1 VRAAVEVA
9 AAPDAE
15 AEARAYLDG
24 EIRIAI
30 EKGFAIPSIIDH
42 LIEASAPL
50 AEDEVRGIVAARYA
64 EADAA
69 RARLIAEGKT
79 RAEADE
85 GALSAVDIAKKR
97 KDLERALREDARVL
111 FLFKKGDPAE
121 VLASTRKYNAGY
133 TYGLDPEDLPALVFE
148 EYERARKTRLPIS
161 KLWKQDNHY
170 TEMGLAER
178 FIAQHWEA
186 VLYCSEM
193 KAWLVWNDRVW
204 VQDHADAIRRKAK
217 KTAARLY
224 SEVERIE
231 DPEVKKTLLT
241 FAKKTESARTLSAVL
256 ELVRSEVPIAVAELD
271 ADPTLF
277 NVRNGTVELTT
288 GRFRGHRPEDY
299 LTKTADVDYVAGA
312 KCPVWEKHLDR
323 IFAGSAE
330 AIAGFQLMCGYSLL
344 ADNPAEVFFI
354 LHGQTGSNGKSK
366 TLEVLS
372 SVWGDYAKSADAS
385 KLLIKR
391 RNNDGPKTELADLVG
406 ARLVTT
412 SESAEGAKFDE
423 EAIKSMTGRDKV
435 KCRRLYEREFEYV
448 PGYKIMYA
456 TNHKPGVSTDS
467 SIWRRIWLVPF
478 TVEIPLEER
487 DEKIAEKMLA
497 ERAGILNWCLDG
509 LKRYREAG
517 RLVQP
522 ECFKAATTEYRKEAD
537 VVSRFIGDECVITG
551 EESDF
556 IPRNML
562 YAAYVSWA
570 KDNGET
576 VVSTHKFAAKLG
588 EAGVFKDP
596 AVAHVYDDA
605 GKRIPL
611 RYYRKVRFKYLDE
624 EAEPP
629 PLGG

>member
-1 VRAAVEVA
+1 VKPVSLDELAERALAFQGVREAFDPVMPAPDIDEEPVEV
-9 AAPDAE
+9 PD
-15 AEARAYLDG
+15 
-24 EIRIAI
+24 I
-30 EKGFAIPSIIDH
+30 
-42 LIEASAPL
+42 
-50 AEDEVRGIVAARYA
+50 
-64 EADAA
+64 
-69 RARLIAEGKT
+69 EGK
-79 RAEADE
+79 RRE
-85 GALSAVDIAKKR
+85 
-97 KDLERALREDARVL
+97 LERTLREDARMS
-111 FLFKKGDPAE
+111 FLFGKETPE
-121 VLASTRKYNAGY
+121 QVLAAAKFYNAEY
-133 TYGLDPEDLPALVFE
+133 TYSLDPLDLPAIVYE
-148 EYERARKTRLPIS
+148 ELARARKTRLPVTKFS
-161 KLWKQDNHY
+161 KHENHY
-170 TEMGLAER
+170 TEIGLAER
-178 FIAQHWEA
+178 FVGAHWDS

-193 KAWLVWNDRVW
+193 KAWLVYNGRVW
-204 VQDHADAIRRKAK
+204 VRDTADAIRTKAK
-217 KTAARLY
+217 LTARRLY
-224 SEVERIE
+224 ADISNIE
-231 DPEVKKTLLT
+231 DAEVRKPLLQ
-241 FAKKTESARTLSAVL
+241 FAKKAESARTLTAML
-256 ELVRSEVPIAVAELD
+256 ELARSEVPVNVADLD
-271 ADPTLF
+271 ADPALF

-299 LTKTADVDYVAGA
+299 LTKTADVDFVAGA
-312 KCPVWEKHLDR
+312 KCPVWEKHLDL
-323 IFAGSAE
+323 IFNHDAE

-372 SVWGDYAKSADAS
+372 AVWGDYAKSADAS

-478 TVEIPLEER
+478 LVEIPLEER

-497 ERAGILNWCLDG
+497 ERAGILNWCLEG

-537 VVSRFIGDECVITG
+537 VVSRFIDDECVITG
-551 EESDF
+551 EESDY